1 MISPAWNAAS
11 PFRLLEAG
19 RGREILVI
27 TPQSPL
33 GAQLQG
39 KKQGDRL
46 QLTLSGV
53 RDAYRVVSVE

>member
-1 MISPAWNAAS
+1 MNASCA
-11 PFRLLEAG
+11 
-19 RGREILVI
+19 
-27 TPQSPL
+27 PQSPL